1 MDADGTTTSQ
11 QLYVPTLLVIG
22 ACEALVARCR
32 HAAQSTGLA
41 IKACSPREAAET
53 VPLRHPLAMV
63 VPNDV
68 FDRAPHDLEALA
80 RDVRSVLLRVDP
92 EVSVRELE
100 AMMAAAIDG
109 CSSQRERR
117 VAAGRYSMVDGIEE
131 EAPFSRPSA
140 PPSLRAPRSSP
151 VPTASPASVRAPRSS
166 PVPTASPASV
176 RTPRSSPVPTASPA
190 SVRTPRGPLA
200 PGVAST
206 RPARLSS
213 SSATEPPPTSAPD
226 GTVMTSSFAAI
237 RAIFPSR

>member
-11 QLYVPTLLVIG
+11 QLYIPTLLVIG
-22 ACEALVARCR
+22 ACDALVARCR

-92 EVSVRELE
+92 QVSVRELE

-117 VAAGRYSMVDGIEE
+117 VSAGRYSMVDGIEE
-131 EAPFSRPSA
+131 EAPFSRRSA
-140 PPSLRAPRSSP
+140 PPSLRAARSSS
-151 VPTASPASVRAPRSS
+151 VPSPSPASSRAPRSS
-166 PVPTASPASV
+166 SPPSPSPPPPSSRA
-176 RTPRSSPVPTASPA
+176 PRS
-190 SVRTPRGPLA
+190 PLA

-206 RPARLSS
+206 RPARRPA
-213 SSATEPPPTSAPD
+213 ATEPPPESGRDAA
-226 GTVMTSSFAAI
+226 VVTSSFAAI
-237 RAIFPSR
+237 RAMFAAR